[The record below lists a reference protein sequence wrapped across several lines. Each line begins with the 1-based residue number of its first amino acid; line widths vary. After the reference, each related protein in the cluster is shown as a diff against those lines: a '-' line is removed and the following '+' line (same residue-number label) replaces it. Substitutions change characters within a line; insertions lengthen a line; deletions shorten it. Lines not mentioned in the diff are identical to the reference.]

1 MESTLNATNVLTAH
15 SSDLETGSEN
25 AGQRSGLHTER
36 SQTAPLLPNAPQ
48 DGGGTS
54 QIEDIQV
61 SGGPNQTTT
70 PQPSTEAASNVDFQ
84 EANKTSRGVEDDPGE
99 ATAELHN
106 SAAEQ
111 SPRERFLASTANLPF
126 YYPER
131 LLSYTKFFLLQGVTR
146 DCVTH
151 YSDALEST
159 YAEAQ
164 QYDNRT
170 EDVFS
175 YVQIGSAMM
184 MSIAHGSNDVANAVG
199 PWLGAYMTWKNGFIS
214 TETPTPIWILCVAGA
229 LLGAGFW
236 FFGYHIVRS
245 MGNQI
250 TQITPVRGFCVE
262 IGAAI
267 TVLLASRL
275 GLPISSTQCVAGS
288 IVGVALMNMTPKAVN
303 WKQMGHICFGWV
315 LTLPCAGFL
324 AGSLMA
330 MALNVPHFS
339 D

>member
-1 MESTLNATNVLTAH
+1 MRP
-15 SSDLETGSEN
+15 EN
-25 AGQRSGLHTER
+25 AAQRSKIRTKSSKTATLLQNTP
-36 SQTAPLLPNAPQ
+36 QTTGETNQ
-48 DGGGTS
+48 N
-54 QIEDIQV
+54 ENIQV
-61 SGGPNQTTT
+61 SGEPSQTTS
-70 PQPSTEAASNVDFQ
+70 PQPFTPAASNLDFQ
-84 EANKTSRGVEDDPGE
+84 KTNKASRGVEGDPAE
-99 ATAELHN
+99 ATAELHT

-131 LLSYTKFFLLQGVTR
+131 LFSYTKFFLLQGVMR

-164 QYDNRT
+164 QYDNRV
-170 EDVFS
+170 EDIFS

-199 PWLGAYMTWKNGFIS
+199 PWLGAYMTWKNGFIA
-214 TETPTPIWILCVAGA
+214 TETPTPTWILCAAGA

-250 TQITPVRGFCVE
+250 TQMTPVRGFCVE
-262 IGAAI
+262 MGAAI
-267 TVLLASRL
+267 TVLLASRF
-275 GLPISSTQCVAGS
+275 GLPLSSTQCIAGS

-303 WKQMGHICFGWV
+303 WKQIGHICFGWV